1 LALISFL
8 FIPKDWKDLD
18 LNTRTCIGQTKP
30 VEGPKYLGPSRSG
43 DVVVRSIASKM
54 ARPAYLLDATLPTQL
69 RKDGHLD
76 SYAIKSLALND
87 CSHWCHPGVPSTWNQ
102 LIYAALLQN

>member
-1 LALISFL
+1 M
-8 FIPKDWKDLD
+8 D

-30 VEGPKYLGPSRSG
+30 VEGPKYLGPSRLG
-43 DVVVRSIASKM
+43 DAVVRRITGKM

-69 RKDGHLD
+69 RKDGHLG

-87 CSHWCHPGVPSTWNQ
+87 CSHWCLPGVPSTWNQ
-102 LIYAALLQN
+102 LIYATLL